1 MTLFMVFNGRPRK
14 NRRLLLL
21 TATWEKRIFVW
32 TCHFRS
38 FRNYVKR
45 TQQLNA
51 IRILQRNCA
60 AYLKLRNWQWW
71 RLYTK
76 VKPLLQVRIL
86 PFCIVVGIM
95 ILWVSGSIQYTKFRG
110 CNHYLSPSMIFR
122 PTICK
127 WSHKR
132 PTTIYLWLIR
142 DAGCLHGNG
151 FCFTTFN

>member
-1 MTLFMVFNGRPRK
+1 MTLFNGLTYYYSHDRK
-14 NRRLLLL
+14 MFMAMTVHERKEFLS
-21 TATWEKRIFVW
+21 EPVIFAL
-32 TCHFRS
+32 

-86 PFCIVVGIM
+86 PFCIELLPGIM
-95 ILWVSGSIQYTKFRG
+95 IL
-110 CNHYLSPSMIFR
+110 
-122 PTICK
+122 
-127 WSHKR
+127 
-132 PTTIYLWLIR
+132 
-142 DAGCLHGNG
+142 
-151 FCFTTFN
+151 